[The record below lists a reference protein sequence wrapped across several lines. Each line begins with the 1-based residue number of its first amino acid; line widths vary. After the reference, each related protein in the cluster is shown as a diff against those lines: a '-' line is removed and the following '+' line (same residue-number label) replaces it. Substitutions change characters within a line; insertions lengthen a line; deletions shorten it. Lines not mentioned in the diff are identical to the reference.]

1 MEFIRRASGRPH
13 RIGVLPGAFNPVTT
27 AHLALARSALGEL
40 DEVVFVLP
48 RAFPHKDYWGASFPD
63 RLALLEAAVEAEPK
77 LSIAVS
83 EGGLFRDIAR
93 ECREAYGGDASLS
106 FVCGRDAA
114 ERIVNW
120 DYGQAG
126 AIGEMLREFEL
137 LVAERA
143 GRYVPP
149 DELRDAIRLL
159 RVEQG
164 LDEVSSTEVRERIA
178 SGEEW
183 EHLVPPTIRE
193 QVRRI
198 YQR

>member
-1 MEFIRRASGRPH
+1 VEFIRRASGRPH

-40 DEVVFVLP
+40 EEVVFVLP

>member
-1 MEFIRRASGRPH
+1 VEFIRRASGRPH